1 MYKIF
6 YKCIN
11 INNNKTKNK
20 MVKKEQQTANFVMM
34 PETEAI
40 LLNKKLDCLQS
51 SVDKL
56 LNKQGEENEWLNVQ
70 QTADFLT
77 LTVPTIYSK
86 VSKREIPF
94 SKRDKRLYFLKS
106 DLIEYIKDGRV
117 KTVSEVEAEA
127 DQFLTSK
134 KRK

>member
-1 MYKIF
+1 ME
-6 YKCIN
+6 
-11 INNNKTKNK
+11 
-20 MVKKEQQTANFVMM
+20 KKEQQTANFVMM

-106 DLIEYIKDGRV
+106 DLIEYLKDGRV
-117 KTVSEVEAEA
+117 KTVTEVEAEA
-127 DQFLTSK
+127 DQFLISK
-134 KRK
+134 KRRS